1 MCLKQNE
8 GAIVMAWYHSNGII
22 FVLTFDV
29 YIVGDYLHDVFQIYD
44 NFIAFVICCDFGVT
58 YSIRS
63 GIRGI
68 GDDNIAGYAMK
79 RIMQNTC
86 IFW

>member
-8 GAIVMAWYHSNGII
+8 GAIVTAWYHSNEII
-22 FVLTFDV
+22 FVLKYDV
-29 YIVGDYLHDVFQIYD
+29 YTVGHYLHYVFRKYD
-44 NFIAFVICCDFGVT
+44 NFIAFVICCDFGIT

-63 GIRGI
+63 GIG
-68 GDDNIAGYAMK
+68 GDNIAGYAMK